1 MDRISIYPVE
11 GHLKDGEAVILDKL
25 QEIIAWINEQEERL
39 KPVVG
44 LETLPGGWIS
54 VNDRLPEE
62 KEVCLVYA
70 EGFVL
75 IAHYLGRDY
84 WNHGYYPNRINP
96 SFWMPL
102 PAAPEDV

>member
-1 MDRISIYPVE
+1 MSKWYDVPKEDIEI
-11 GHLKDGEAVILDKL
+11 DGEDINICLEGDKFGNNYCVVKKADILKL
-25 QEIIAWINEQEERL
+25 LGMA
-39 KPVVG
+39 
-44 LETLPGGWIS
+44 WIS
-54 VNDRLPEE
+54 VKDRLPEE

-102 PAAPEDV
+102 PGAPEGV